1 MNKLYEEITIT
12 IVLYKENF
20 EFISKCL
27 NKVKNFKII
36 LVDNDC
42 NITLKEKIEKEFKI
56 YKYITNKKNLGFSKG
71 INQAIKACDTKFILN
86 LEADCIIAEDS
97 IMKLFETFANYEN
110 CIIATPTM
118 TDIKNQ
124 STHSGGAL
132 MEKDLGY
139 KVLNLEGDVCVD
151 FPMTA
156 AILFKKQDMINIG
169 MFDEDLFIYYP
180 DVEIGRRIKNF
191 KKAIIQIYNARAIH
205 DMGTLKI
212 NNPIKRVFYRNYF
225 FTLDELVYFYKA
237 NLHIKHLKRL
247 KKKIPSLIM
256 KSFLNIFFFKFSK
269 SIQCFSQVLAYYN
282 FKSKFLKKTKN

>member
-27 NKVKNFKII
+27 NKVENFKII
-36 LVDNDC
+36 LVDNDG
-42 NITLKEKIEKEFKI
+42 NLTLKEKIENQFKI
-56 YKYITNKKNLGFSKG
+56 FKYITNKKNLGFSKG
-71 INQAIKACDTKFILN
+71 INQAIKSCDTEYVLN
-86 LEADCIIAEDS
+86 LEADCIISENS
-97 IMKLFETFANYEN
+97 ILELFETFSKYEN

-118 TDIKNQ
+118 IDNDNHL
-124 STHSGGAL
+124 THSGGAL

-156 AILFKKQDMINIG
+156 AILFKKQDMLNIG

-191 KKAIIQIYNARAIH
+191 KKSIIQIYKARAIH

-212 NNPIKRVFYRNYF
+212 NNPIKRVFFRNYF
-225 FTLDELVYFYKA
+225 FTLDGLIYFYKA
-237 NLHIKHLKRL
+237 NLHSKHLKKL
-247 KKKIPSLIM
+247 EKKIPSLII
-256 KSFLNIFFFKFSK
+256 KSFLNIFFFKFAK
-269 SIQCFSQVLAYYN
+269 SIQCFSQVLAYYK
-282 FKSKFLKKTKN
+282 FKSKFLKKS